1 MYLLAIVNRWSSRKG
16 INGYPLKSKSMNFL
30 IKRHKRSDRNSP
42 KHLAVVRVRREVS
55 LCNEE
60 DGAYGF
66 RPAEVQGRATP
77 PPSLPSAA
85 LVSLVI
91 PSWLYSF
98 IRSSVSVILKD
109 EDDAVIR
116 SKLSPLQLVYTDADE
131 HDLIS
136 TCCRGTKD
144 QSCEIFNPYVFINAR
159 SFLKGTNNFS
169 TEYSLR
175 GINFYT

>member
-16 INGYPLKSKSMNFL
+16 INGYPSKSTINEYSNYD
-30 IKRHKRSDRNSP
+30 KKDERSDRNSP

-85 LVSLVI
+85 HVSLVI

-116 SKLSPLQLVYTDADE
+116 SKLLPLQLLHTDADE
-131 HDLIS
+131 QDLIS

-144 QSCEIFNPYVFINAR
+144 QSCEIFNPYALSNAR
-159 SFLKGTNNFS
+159 FF
-169 TEYSLR
+169 
-175 GINFYT
+175 F